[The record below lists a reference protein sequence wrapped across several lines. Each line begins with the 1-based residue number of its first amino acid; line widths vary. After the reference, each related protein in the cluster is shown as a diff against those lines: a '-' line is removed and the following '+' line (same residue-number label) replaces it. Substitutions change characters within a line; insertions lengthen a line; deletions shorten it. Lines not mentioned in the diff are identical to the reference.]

1 MGSVG
6 PYRLNQPLV
15 LICMGEGE
23 DTLVWYRNGNEYDK
37 EMDPNGQ
44 YGSYRNTLVISE
56 LTRDMAGIT
65 FSCKVENFYQHYYG
79 VKFQS
84 FSNSK
89 IQDDRI
95 MSSYHLKHTSK
106 DLYGNNYYS

>member
-23 DTLVWYRNGNEYDK
+23 DTLVWYRDGTEYDK

-65 FSCKVENFYQHYYG
+65 FSCKVGKFYLHYYG

-84 FSNSK
+84 FSKSK
-89 IQDDRI
+89 NHIDRI
-95 MSSYHLKHTSK
+95 MFSYHLKNT
-106 DLYGNNYYS
+106 